1 MNKINFTNF
10 SDQKLF
16 PRFKDGQKWEFDF
29 NTDFYLKFHNFILKN
44 PGLTA
49 QQYSNLIDFY
59 DFTEETIIDA
69 FKLFNTFQC
78 TFYKVCGPFMFT
90 EQKWYAINKSNQ
102 HDKIN
107 LIAENK
113 KLREENDYLKRKID
127 EIVKKSM
134 DF

>member
-1 MNKINFTNF
+1 MNKLKFTNF

-16 PRFKDGQKWEFDF
+16 PRLSHDQTWEFDF
-29 NTDFYLKFHNFILKN
+29 CGDFYSKFHNFILNN

-49 QQYSNLIDFY
+49 KQYSKQIDFY

-69 FKLFNTFQC
+69 FKLFNTYQC
-78 TFYKVCGPFMFT
+78 TFNKKCGPFMFSND
-90 EQKWYAINKSNQ
+90 KWYAINKSNQ

-113 KLREENDYLKRKID
+113 KLREENRYLRQKIA
-127 EIVKKSM
+127 EIVNKSM